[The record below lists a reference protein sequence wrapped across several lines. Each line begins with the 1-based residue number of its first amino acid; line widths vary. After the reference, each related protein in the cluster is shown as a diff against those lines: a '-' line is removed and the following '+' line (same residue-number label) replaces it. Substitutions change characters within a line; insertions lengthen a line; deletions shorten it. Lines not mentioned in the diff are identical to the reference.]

1 VTRPGTDK
9 EAVRGYLAAV
19 HGIAWAW
26 ADQKHV
32 GQLDGGRRDG
42 RWPVL
47 KQEFAEMNVLVPQDG
62 NRAAECRALIAP
74 AKRHRHFGSLRSSQA
89 LAQSV
94 LGAIAIYRRLDLL
107 SAVRAE
113 CGRPAFF
120 MDDRGW
126 SLEFEHEVNTLK
138 EPRRTSIDVLLSG
151 ANWRIAVE
159 CKFTETEFG
168 TCSRPRLKP
177 DDPQRCDGSYR
188 PQARRTDRC
197 ALTAIGID
205 YWVHLPRLFAWP
217 ADRDHDPCPFGAVY
231 QLARN
236 ALAAVVTPDGE
247 VVPDRGHVLVVY
259 DARNPAFQADG
270 EANTQWEAAVA
281 ASLVPGLLRR
291 LSWQRLLTV
300 MDAAPDLVW
309 LLDALGDKYGL
320 VPNSG

>member
-1 VTRPGTDK
+1 VTRPATDE

-26 ADQKHV
+26 ADQNHI
-32 GQLDGGRRDG
+32 GQLDGGHREG

-47 KQEFAEMNVLVPQDG
+47 KDEFVELNVLVPLDG
-62 NRAAECRALIAP
+62 HRAAESRALIAP
-74 AKRHRHFGSLRSSQA
+74 TKRHRHFGSLRSSQA
-89 LAQSV
+89 LAQGV
-94 LGAIAIYRRLDLL
+94 LGAIAAFKRLDLL

-120 MDDRGW
+120 MDDCGW
-126 SLEFEHEVNTLK
+126 SLEFEHEVDTLK
-138 EPRRTSIDVLLSG
+138 EPRQTSIDVLLTG
-151 ANWRIAVE
+151 ANRRIAVE

-177 DDPQRCDGSYR
+177 DNPQRCDGRYR
-188 PQARRTDRC
+188 AQARRTDRC
-197 ALTAIGID
+197 ALTTIGID

-236 ALAAVVTPDGE
+236 ALAAVVTPDGD
-247 VVPDRGHVLVVY
+247 VVPDRGHVLVLY
-259 DARNPAFQADG
+259 DARNPAFQPGGQAD
-270 EANTQWEAAVA
+270 TQWEAAVGA
-281 ASLVPGLLRR
+281 CLVPGLLRR

-300 MDAAPDLVW
+300 MDAAPNLAW
-309 LLDALGDKYGL
+309 LLDAMRSKYGL
-320 VPNSG
+320 LQDSD